1 VGPLAIV
8 LFFAGLLVIILIH
21 EGGHYLVAR
30 AFGFKVEEYFVG
42 FGPRVWS
49 VRRGEIEY
57 GVKALPLGGYVKIA
71 GMNPYEQVAEADL
84 PRAYGSKPRWQ
95 RALTIFAGPGSHF
108 VVGALL
114 FGSLFAVFGAADSN
128 LPLVS
133 SVEQTLRDAS
143 TQAAVSSPAL
153 LAGVRPGDLIVGVGT
168 RRHPTWDQLSSDTT
182 DWAKHH
188 AGTPLSFTIV
198 RDGRTIRLD
207 IVPVL
212 AKVGEKTI
220 GRIGITLGP
229 RKRGLVGSAAGGVKM
244 VGQTAWGSI
253 QQIGHIFGPQGIGRV
268 LSLLFTSTPRNI
280 NDSASVVGV
289 GQQVDALGS
298 AGDWSSFL
306 YLLGYVTVF
315 IGLVNLVPLPPFDG
329 GHLAVLAVEKIRG
342 KTIDMRK
349 LIPVS
354 AAVMGFFILFVMAT
368 VFLDITKPLP
378 ISP

>member
-8 LFFAGLLVIILIH
+8 LFFTGLLVIILVH
-21 EGGHYLVAR
+21 EGGHFLVAR

-71 GMNPYEQVAEADL
+71 GMNPYEQVADSDL

-108 VVGALL
+108 LVAALL
-114 FGSLFAVFGAADSN
+114 FASLFMVFGVANPKVPIVAAVEPTLRLGS
-128 LPLVS
+128 S
-133 SVEQTLRDAS
+133 SVD
-143 TQAAVSSPAL
+143 VGSPAF
-153 LAGVRPGDLIVGVGT
+153 LAGVRPGDVIVAVGD
-168 RRHPTWDQLSSDTT
+168 RRDPTWDQLSKATT
-182 DWAKHH
+182 AWATDH
-188 AGTPLSFTIV
+188 AGTPLSFMIA
-198 RDGRTIRLD
+198 RDGRRILLD

-212 AKVGEKTI
+212 TKVGNKTI

-229 RKRGLVGSAAGGVKM
+229 QKRGFVGSVVGGVSM

-253 QQIGHIFGPQGIGRV
+253 QQIGHIFGPHGIGRV
-268 LSLLFTSTPRNI
+268 LSLLFTSAPRNI

-329 GHLAVLAVEKIRG
+329 GHLAVLVLEKIRG

-354 AAVMGFFILFVMAT
+354 AAVMGFLILFVMAT

>member
-8 LFFAGLLVIILIH
+8 LFFAGILVIILIH
-21 EGGHYLVAR
+21 EGGHYLIAR
-30 AFGFKVEEYFVG
+30 AFGFKVQEYFVG
-42 FGPRVWS
+42 FGPRLWS

-71 GMNPYEQVAEADL
+71 GMNPYEQVADEDL

-108 VVGALL
+108 LVAAVL
-114 FGSLFAVFGAADSN
+114 FASLFLVFGVAN
-128 LPLVS
+128 PKVPIVS
-133 SVEQTLRDAS
+133 AVAPTLRPD
-143 TQAAVSSPAL
+143 SSPVDVRSPAV
-153 LAGVRPGDLIVGVGT
+153 LAGVRPGDVIVGVGT
-168 RRHPTWDQLSSDTT
+168 QPHPTWDQLSTITT
-182 DWAKHH
+182 NWATDH
-188 AGTPLSFTIV
+188 AGIPLSFSIL

-212 AKVGEKTI
+212 AKVGTRLI

-229 RKRGLVGSAAGGVKM
+229 QKRGLVGSVSGGVTM
-244 VGQTAWGSI
+244 VGQTAWGSVK
-253 QQIGHIFGPQGIGRV
+253 QIGHIFGPQGIGRV
-268 LSLLFTSTPRNI
+268 VSLLFTSAPRNI
-280 NDSASVVGV
+280 NDSASLVGV

-329 GHLAVLAVEKIRG
+329 GHLAVLVLEKIRG

-349 LIPVS
+349 LIPIS